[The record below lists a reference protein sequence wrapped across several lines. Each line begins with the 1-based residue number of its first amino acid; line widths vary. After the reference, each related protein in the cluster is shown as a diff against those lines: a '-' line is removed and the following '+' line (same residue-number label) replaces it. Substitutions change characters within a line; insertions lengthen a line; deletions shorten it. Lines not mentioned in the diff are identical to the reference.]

1 MKILI
6 GSTGLIGQTMLQ
18 KRFFD
23 YSFNSKNINQFNN
36 VVEDGCELFLSCL
49 PATKWL
55 VNKDLKKDIDN
66 INFIIETISKNTY
79 SKVTLISTIDVY
91 NDSPF
96 GVNEDYAPNISKL
109 SYGNNRYFF
118 ELLLREYIKTDD
130 LKIFRL
136 PGLYNK
142 NIKKNILYDLLTNN
156 KIDNIN
162 INSSYQWY
170 NLDNL
175 PMDVDIY
182 SEYYKGITLFNLFT
196 EPLPTYFIM
205 DLFPQY
211 KHLVQNGKSVVYD
224 YKTKYRCD
232 MNGYT
237 LNHTQVLENIKRF
250 IHEFG
255 SK

>member
-66 INFIIETISKNTY
+66 INFIIDTISKNEY
-79 SKVTLISTIDVY
+79 SRVTLISTIDVY

-96 GVNEDYAPNISKL
+96 GVNEDYSPNVSKL
-109 SYGNNRYFF
+109 SYGNNRYIF
-118 ELLLREYIKTDD
+118 ELLVREYVKTND

-136 PGLYNK
+136 PALYNK
-142 NIKKNILYDLLTNN
+142 NIKKNVIYDLLNN
-156 KIDNIN
+156 NNVQDIN
-162 INSSYQWY
+162 INTSYQWY

-175 PMDVDIY
+175 AMDIDIY
-182 SEYYKGITLFNLFT
+182 TDYYQGLTLFNLFT

-211 KHLVQNGKSVVYD
+211 KHLVKNENPVSYD
-224 YKTKYRCD
+224 YTTKYRCSI
-232 MNGYT
+232 NGYT
-237 LNHTQVLENIKRF
+237 LNRIQVLNDIKNF
-250 IHEFG
+250 INEF
-255 SK
+255 SHK